1 VADART
7 GEPVGSGLE
16 CTVIKALPE
25 FPWSSL
31 APLRERAAAHPDG
44 IVNLALGTPVD
55 APAEFIRRALCEAA
69 NAPGHPATEG
79 TPALREA
86 AAAYLRRRFGV
97 AAEPDAIL
105 PSVGTKELIAWL
117 PTVLS
122 VGPGD
127 LVAYPELSFP
137 TYEVSARLAGATPM
151 PVNLDRDLPE
161 PAPRILWLNTPSNP
175 DGRVLSIERMRELVG
190 WARDRGVLVVNDECY
205 LEYGWDREPASILH
219 PDVCGDS
226 HTGVLAVH
234 TLSKRS
240 NLAGYRAGFV
250 TGDSRVVR
258 EMLEVRRHAGLILPT
273 PIAAAMTAAL
283 ADDTHVDLQRER
295 YARRRAR
302 LRPALEAGGL
312 RVDHSHSGLY
322 LWATREEPCWDT
334 AAFLARKGILGAP
347 GSIYGRP
354 GENHIRLALTA
365 TDERIAAAVARLT
378 A

>member
-1 VADART
+1 M
-7 GEPVGSGLE
+7 
-16 CTVIKALPE
+16 IKALPE
-25 FPWSSL
+25 FPWSAL
-31 APLRERAAAHPDG
+31 APLRDSAAQHPDG

-55 APAEFIRRALCEAA
+55 APPDFVQRALCEAA

-97 AAEPDAIL
+97 AAEPEAIL

-117 PTVLS
+117 PTVLG

-127 LVAYPELSFP
+127 LVAYPELAFP

-151 PVNLDRDLPE
+151 PVNLDHGLPD
-161 PAPRILWLNTPSNP
+161 PAPRVLWLNTPSNP
-175 DGRVLSIERMRELVG
+175 DGRVLSAERMREIVSWG
-190 WARDRGVLVVNDECY
+190 RDRGVLVVNDECY
-205 LEYGWDREPASILH
+205 LEYGWEQQPTSILH
-219 PDVCGDS
+219 PDVCGGS

-250 TGDSRVVR
+250 TGDFRIVR

-273 PIAAAMTAAL
+273 PIAAAMAAAL
-283 ADDTHVDLQRER
+283 ADDTHVELQRER
-295 YARRRAR
+295 YARRRAW
-302 LRPALEAGGL
+302 LRPALEARGL

-322 LWATREEPCWDT
+322 LWATRDEPCWDT
-334 AAFLARKGILGAP
+334 AAFLAGEGILGAP

-354 GENHIRLALTA
+354 GENHIRLAVTA
-365 TDERIAAAVARLT
+365 TDERITSAVARLT